1 MTTEFFTGNGPRD
14 RLFYND
20 QVARALQYSRG
31 ANAARAYFYNKY
43 KNTSD
48 LTHATVT
55 HFDAGFGIRGLISAG
70 LNPIEQ
76 FVGNFKVNMWVD
88 GTNLFFAVHN
98 ITSFQSLTYDLGPN
112 WERSDH
118 QRMGNTEQ
126 WYIWSEP
133 INRPGYE
140 RY

>member
-1 MTTEFFTGNGPRD
+1 MTD
-14 RLFYND
+14 
-20 QVARALQYSRG
+20 
-31 ANAARAYFYNKY
+31 
-43 KNTSD
+43 
-48 LTHATVT
+48 ATAT
-55 HFDAGFGIRGLISAG
+55 HFDAGFGIRGYINAG

-118 QRMGNTEQ
+118 QIMGNTEQ

-133 INRPGYE
+133 INRPGNE
-140 RY
+140 QF